1 MSLELNGRYANK
13 AIREEMEI
21 RRMNAEA
28 RLINARIR
36 AELLKGKKQ
45 INLRKSC
52 SQSASGNNNYILQKY
67 RKIKQLESYIK
78 EEKQRLLELIENPGG
93 MLDFQ
98 DENEKALDVADRYL
112 KKYYFSLLRENV
124 LKMGWLSEPDWS
136 DDFKVLLW
144 WNELLPMLDRE
155 TVKELYTFF
164 QVDEKDR
171 EVEQVM
177 RKMIVEQYR
186 RLGLK

>member
-1 MSLELNGRYANK
+1 MSLNLKDLSANEV
-13 AIREEMEI
+13 IQEEMKI

-28 RLINARIR
+28 RLINAQIR

-45 INLRKSC
+45 SNIMKSDL
-52 SQSASGNNNYILQKY
+52 QSASENTYILKKY
-67 RKIKQLESYIK
+67 YKIKQLDSYIQ
-78 EEKQRLLELIENPGG
+78 EEKKRLLKMLGSSDG
-93 MLDFQ
+93 MSNLH
-98 DENEKALDVADRYL
+98 DENKEGLDIGDRYL
-112 KKYYFSLLRENV
+112 KKYYFGLLRENV
-124 LKMGWLSEPDWS
+124 LNMGLLPEPTWS
-136 DDFKVLLW
+136 DDFSVLLW
-144 WNELLPMLDRE
+144 WNKLLPMLERE
-155 TVKELYTFF
+155 TIQELYTFF